1 MLTIR
6 AVHVNRAD
14 FFSLKAKDKKATLIT
29 AAKTLAKLQ
38 SDKNRA
44 HKKLVKASS
53 PEFSQET
60 KALLKWKNPTGG
72 SHALLKQ
79 NFKMS
84 QLCQPL
90 QLPFQ
95 LLWPPDPINQPPA
108 ASQFQIV
115 AQRQPPLVDKSQP
128 LHAEKQPRNVAK
140 CSSQL
145 PNQPEASQP
154 LNIGIKQPPA
164 DQSQPPAANCVQSQP
179 PSVGDVLRQSV
190 DQSPAANQ
198 PQNCQPLDRRKSQPL
213 KQPLIQPRIVART
226 QSRATKPLSMAGS
239 QL

>member
-1 MLTIR
+1 M
-6 AVHVNRAD
+6 
-14 FFSLKAKDKKATLIT
+14 SPPQEKKAKVLT
-29 AAKTLAKLQ
+29 AAKTLAKLV
-38 SDKNRA
+38 SAKNRA

-60 KALLKWKNPTGG
+60 RALLNWKNPTGG

-164 DQSQPPAANCVQSQP
+164 DQSQ
-179 PSVGDVLRQSV
+179 
-190 DQSPAANQ
+190 SPAANQ

-213 KQPLIQPRIVART
+213 KKASNSASNCGKNSKQSYQASKYGWKSASKPTSICSASRPATRSRSRPRDTNQHLQP
-226 QSRATKPLSMAGS
+226 KGYW
-239 QL
+239 